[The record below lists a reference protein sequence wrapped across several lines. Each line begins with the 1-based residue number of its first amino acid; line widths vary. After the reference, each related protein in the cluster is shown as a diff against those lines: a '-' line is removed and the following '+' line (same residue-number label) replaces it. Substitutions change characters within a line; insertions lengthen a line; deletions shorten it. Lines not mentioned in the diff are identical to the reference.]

1 MLITVT
7 LIGELIFTVVTVKT
21 NNEIIFKR
29 MKKKKIIIFAIIL
42 ILIIP
47 FVPIPAGSFD
57 DGGSRMYRSLTYT
70 AVAWNRL
77 YSEVDENGNS
87 DNSVY
92 KKLSV
97 FWYPDNRE
105 NINSLWKMELESKAD

>member
-1 MLITVT
+1 
-7 LIGELIFTVVTVKT
+7 
-21 NNEIIFKR
+21 
-29 MKKKKIIIFAIIL
+29 MKKNKIIIFAIIL

-77 YSEVDENGNS
+77 YSEEDENGNS

-97 FWYPDNRE
+97 FWYPDNQDH
-105 NINSLWKMELESKAD
+105 INRLWKMELESKAD